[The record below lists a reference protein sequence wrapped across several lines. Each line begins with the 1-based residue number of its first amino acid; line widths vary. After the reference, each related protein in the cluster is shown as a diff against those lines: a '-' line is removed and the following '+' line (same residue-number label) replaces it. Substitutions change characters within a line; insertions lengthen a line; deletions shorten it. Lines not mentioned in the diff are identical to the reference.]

1 MPEKKTTHD
10 IDVHHENSHFLHI
23 AESAKVIDDVI
34 VVHDVAKV
42 LAVLVG
48 PISIEENVRTDVGV
62 DLLLGHRG
70 EGPEGMGAG
79 LETVRINTKKAKG
92 EVQGRAHGVESGVDS
107 FANEEHAG

>member
-1 MPEKKTTHD
+1 M
-10 IDVHHENSHFLHI
+10 
-23 AESAKVIDDVI
+23 IDDVI

-48 PISIEENVRTDVGV
+48 PISIEKNVRTDVGV

-79 LETVRINTKKAKG
+79 LKPVRVNAEKA
-92 EVQGRAHGVESGVDS
+92 EREIQGRAHGVESCVDS
-107 FANEEHAG
+107 FANDGHVG